1 MGRGLDSLFLENELP
16 RDNAV
21 STLRISQIEPNP
33 EQPRQIFDTA
43 ALEQLA
49 DSVAAHGV
57 LQPIAVRAAKNNG
70 FYEIVAGERRWRA
83 AKMAGLTE
91 IPAVVLSMDDKTAAQ
106 AALIENIQREDLNPL
121 EEAQA
126 YRALLQKYGM
136 TQEALSAQL
145 GKNRSSVANTL
156 RLLDLPEEAA
166 QLVNS
171 GALSAGHAKAILSV
185 KDREKQVLLAQQIV
199 KKDLS
204 VRAAEAEA
212 KRLNTP
218 KQTPAASQDDLQ
230 TKAYYKT
237 LQDKISTTLGSR
249 AKIVRRKGE
258 AGTLE
263 LSFADGKAL
272 EALLT
277 RLCGTDFFN
286 ET

>member
-126 YRALLQKYGM
+126 YGM

-272 EALLT
+272 ETLLT